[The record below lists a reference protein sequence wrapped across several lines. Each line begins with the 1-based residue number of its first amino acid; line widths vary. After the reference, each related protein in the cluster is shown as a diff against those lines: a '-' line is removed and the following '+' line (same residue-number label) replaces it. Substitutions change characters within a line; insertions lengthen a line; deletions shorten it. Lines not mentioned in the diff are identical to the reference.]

1 MKKFILIILLC
12 PMMLSAQ
19 RYIESDTLWTD
30 TTYGVIK
37 RVDTTTNV
45 ATVHYFTKENPRLVS
60 VQHIVASGEGQ
71 GLQKG
76 KQMYYDEQSRVT
88 SMEVYTLV
96 HDERKGKIRNRIASE
111 TYLYPDG
118 KTREEVNISYESVK
132 NYEKKTYVRKCYYP
146 DGKLQ
151 YEETMDE
158 KDQKAV
164 YYNEKGKVT
173 KRPKQKFELYLTMPE
188 FPGGEGA
195 LFAYLSRTVKYPII
209 AQENGIQGRVIVR
222 FVVAKDGKIEDVQIA
237 RSGGDPSLDK
247 EAMRVI
253 KSMPK
258 WIPGKQRGKP
268 VRVQYHVPVNFR
280 LQ

>member
-1 MKKFILIILLC
+1 
-12 PMMLSAQ
+12 MMLSAQ

-146 DGKLQ
+146 DCKLQ